1 MVSTP
6 NAPEGRR
13 VDKFSSYVIA
23 PESLR
28 NGELCEVYKL
38 TRGVESYKM
47 NLLKE
52 LKRVRNDY

>member
-13 VDKFSSYVIA
+13 VDKLSYMCD
-23 PESLR
+23 R
-28 NGELCEVYKL
+28 TGEFKEWRLCEVYKL

-47 NLLKE
+47 NLFKE
-52 LKRVRNDY
+52 VARE